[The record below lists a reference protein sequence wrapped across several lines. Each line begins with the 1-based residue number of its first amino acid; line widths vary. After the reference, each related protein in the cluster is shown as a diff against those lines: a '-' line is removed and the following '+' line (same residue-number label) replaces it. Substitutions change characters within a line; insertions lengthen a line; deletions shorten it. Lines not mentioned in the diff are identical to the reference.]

1 MYSGSGDSGFFFFF
15 PLLIPFWVLQDKISR
30 KSVLNGRP
38 CEYKYKKDIIS
49 SLKELSLMEETQMEV
64 DGYEMA
70 PKACEKVMP
79 EGLWEHRDCKPNL
92 KVQVGGY
99 QVTFKEDFLEEVMLS

>member
-1 MYSGSGDSGFFFFF
+1 
-15 PLLIPFWVLQDKISR
+15 
-30 KSVLNGRP
+30 
-38 CEYKYKKDIIS
+38 
-49 SLKELSLMEETQMEV
+49 MEETQMEV

-99 QVTFKEDFLEEVMLS
+99 

>member
-1 MYSGSGDSGFFFFF
+1 M
-15 PLLIPFWVLQDKISR
+15 LQDKISR
-30 KSVLNGRP
+30 KPVLNGRP
-38 CEYKYKKDIIS
+38 CEYKCKKDIIS
-49 SLKELSLMEETQMEV
+49 SLKELSLVEEAQMKV

-79 EGLWEHRDCKPNL
+79 EGLWECRDCKPNL

-99 QVTFKEDFLEEVMLS
+99 